1 MRQHDSQGNFDGVLQ
16 FRRGHLKLQGN
27 CEFVGT
33 VPPDCLSCDD
43 NKHLDRFRAASILRG
58 MRYAPLTMCLLLLVV
73 ASVTAA
79 PWSRLKNTVS
89 KQLGRDSAATSQWAE
104 ERELEPYVIR
114 SEFPLGDVQELVQDL
129 GDLQVDLE
137 SMLRLECEPRPIQI
151 HLFSSK
157 RSYDQY
163 LRIRVPEGV
172 NRQALYVPGTDA
184 GRVYAYRQRELDIDV
199 RHETT
204 HALLHNALPYVP
216 IWIDEG
222 LAEYFEVPAASR
234 VKGHRHRKELRD
246 AIRYQRWKP
255 NIEGLEAKR
264 KLMDMDASDYRD
276 AWGLVHFMLHGPAE
290 AREALFVYF
299 DEIQSG
305 AAPTPLSQ
313 QLQKRIPN
321 LKQAIIDHLK

>member
-1 MRQHDSQGNFDGVLQ
+1 MTHQNS
-16 FRRGHLKLQGN
+16 
-27 CEFVGT
+27 
-33 VPPDCLSCDD
+33 
-43 NKHLDRFRAASILRG
+43 HLDRFSIESILRD
-58 MRYAPLTMCLLLLVV
+58 MRYAPLTVCLILIAV
-73 ASVTAA
+73 ASVTAS
-79 PWSRLKNTVS
+79 PWSRVKTSVAKRFGQDNA
-89 KQLGRDSAATSQWAE
+89 GASQWTE
-104 ERELEPYVIR
+104 ERQLEPYLIR
-114 SEFPLGDVQELVQDL
+114 SEFPLGDIQDLVQDL

-151 HLFSSK
+151 YLFSSK
-157 RSYDQY
+157 RTYDQY

-184 GRVYAYRQRELDIDV
+184 GRVYAYRQRELEIDV

-222 LAEYFEVPAASR
+222 LAEYFEIPAPSR
-234 VKGHRHRKELRD
+234 SKGHRHRKELRD
-246 AIRYQRWKP
+246 AIRYLRWKP
-255 NIEGLEAKR
+255 NVEALEGKR
-264 KLMDMDASDYRD
+264 KLMDMDANDYRD
-276 AWGLVHFMLHGPAE
+276 AWGIVHFLMHGPAE

-313 QLQKRIPN
+313 HLRERIPN
-321 LKQAIIDHLK
+321 LNQAIIDHLKQ